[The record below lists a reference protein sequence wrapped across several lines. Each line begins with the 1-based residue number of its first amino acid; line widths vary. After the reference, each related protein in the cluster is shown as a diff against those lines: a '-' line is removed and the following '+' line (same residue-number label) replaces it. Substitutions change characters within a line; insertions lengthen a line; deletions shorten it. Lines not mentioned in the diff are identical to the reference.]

1 MIDLARRPNPDMLA
15 GGSGSRPYSVAL
27 AAGKTIGWYLENHD
41 CLLA

>member
-1 MIDLARRPNPDMLA
+1 MINLARRPNPNMLA
-15 GGSGSRPYSVAL
+15 GGSGSRLYPVTL